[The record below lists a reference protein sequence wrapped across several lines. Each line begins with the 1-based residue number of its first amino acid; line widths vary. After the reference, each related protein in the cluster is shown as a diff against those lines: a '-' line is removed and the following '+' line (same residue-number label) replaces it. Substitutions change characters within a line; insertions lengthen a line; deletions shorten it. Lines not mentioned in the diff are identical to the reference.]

1 MRVLGIDPGICSTG
15 IGIVDKLPD
24 GSLKHIHHT
33 TLTSSTKQTTSDRLE
48 QMQLAFIDLIQTY
61 KPDAVAIEE
70 YFSNGGLN
78 SQGSST
84 TPKLIG
90 ALMVACAAHRL
101 PVTLYSP
108 MTTKAI
114 APKPP
119 KPTTPVEKGSPK
131 PKRPKVTKK
140 AVQAGVNARLG
151 THFDYAEAKCHPID
165 SLSLSIALLDGKP
178 GIGEKA

>member
-1 MRVLGIDPGICSTG
+1 MDPGIGHAG

-24 GSLKHIHHT
+24 GTLKHVAHT
-33 TLTSSTKQTTSDRLE
+33 TLTSSTKQTTSERLR

-70 YFSNGGLN
+70 YFSNGSLN

-90 ALMVACAAHRL
+90 ALMVACAAYGL

-114 APKPP
+114 APKLP

-140 AVQAGVNARLG
+140 AVQVGVNARLG
-151 THFDYAEAKCHPID
+151 TSFDYAEAKCHPID
-165 SLSLSIALLDGKP
+165 ALSVAIALLDGKA
-178 GIGEKA
+178 GLGEKA